1 MASRIIQRRE
11 EGFVA
16 TDASVPRSGHI
27 GRRRLDA
34 RLTAASDNRLTL
46 VVAGAGYGKTT
57 LLRGWSAPV
66 PVAWHTISAADRV
79 PGVLARN
86 IVDALRLLVPDLSA
100 DLVVAAS
107 RLRGHDSDEIGQAE
121 ASAAALAEAL
131 EAALRRSMAL
141 VLDDV
146 HEVESVAEV
155 SHFVAAL
162 SRQVPTS
169 LNLILVSRNQLPF
182 RTARLVAHGEA
193 VELGAA
199 DLAFS
204 VGETEELVAGLVG
217 VADVGLARAVHEL
230 SGGWPVA
237 TRLAV
242 EAVAGVPA
250 AERTAILDT
259 VREPR
264 GLLLDYMV
272 DEVVGQESPEVLHFL
287 ERAEPL
293 RWIDTGLARAV
304 GVRDA
309 DRVLAAVTR
318 RGVYVEPGPTVSGRI
333 ELTPL
338 SRAFVRAHRRLGVEE
353 RHAVLLAGARWLEQA
368 GDHAEALG
376 YWVELADAEA
386 CLGVLGAHGEQ
397 LLADG
402 YAQRVVDAAALVPD
416 DRRDPTFQVLV
427 GDAWLLLG
435 DWDEALRCYG
445 RAARDV
451 GPVPARIAWRT
462 GLLHYLRGNLDDA
475 AKAYEGGDTED
486 DDLAARALLLGWSAS
501 VRWLRGDL
509 EGCRAQATRAFEAA
523 RASGDHR
530 ALANSHTVLAMVAAL
545 DGDRGANDV
554 HYLHALDHATAARD
568 VFQLVRIHTNRGS
581 RQLEEGDAEGALVEV
596 DFALRLADL
605 AGFATF
611 RGLALSNRG
620 QALLALGRLD
630 EARAELESA
639 RVVFERLESSM
650 AAYPY
655 GSLGDIHRVRG
666 DRVAARAAY
675 GRAIAL
681 AEQTGDT
688 QGLVPALAGL
698 ARLLATEEPQ
708 AAAELSARAL
718 ACGPS
723 LGRVSALLSAAGV
736 ALAAGDHAVTLDHA
750 GKALREA
757 LAVRDRPG
765 VAEAHEL
772 LGMAGR
778 DREAVRTAVGLWREL
793 GDPVGAAR
801 AGLVLAEL
809 ERGPVSAGLA
819 TRAAEDAQALGARE
833 VAARAQA
840 LLHAVDRPEVTVV
853 CLGGLRVDRASGPVP
868 AAAWQSRKAR
878 DLLKLL
884 VCRRGRPIHRE
895 QLADTL
901 WPDENPART
910 ANRLS
915 VALSTVRTILDPE
928 HRNAP
933 DHYLRSEGDAVA
945 LANVTIDVEDFLD
958 TAEAGLALV
967 RSGRAKDARRDLD
980 AAELAYAG
988 DLFEDD
994 LYADWT
1000 VDLREKARMTYLRVA
1015 RALADLVG
1023 DDHEARARYL
1033 LRILERDPFD
1043 ERAHLD
1049 LVVLLARDG
1058 RHGEARRRYRLYCR
1072 RMDEIDVEAAPYPA
1086 DR

>member
-1 MASRIIQRRE
+1 VS
-11 EGFVA
+11 
-16 TDASVPRSGHI
+16 TDSSAPRSGQV
-27 GRRRLDA
+27 GRSRLDA
-34 RLTAASDNRLTL
+34 RLTAAADHRLTL

-57 LLRGWSAPV
+57 LLRNWPAPL
-66 PVAWHTISAADRV
+66 PVAWHTIGPADRV
-79 PGVLARN
+79 PGILARH
-86 IVDALRLLVPDLSA
+86 IVDALRLRVPDLSA

-107 RLRGHDSDEIGQAE
+107 RLRGHDGDEVGQAE

-131 EAALRRSMAL
+131 EAVLRRSTAL

-146 HEVESVAEV
+146 HEIASVAEV
-155 SHFVAAL
+155 SGFVAAL
-162 SRQVPTS
+162 SRQVPTA
-169 LNLILVSRNQLPF
+169 LNLVLVSRDPLPF
-182 RTARLVAHGEA
+182 RTARMVAHGEA
-193 VELGAA
+193 AELGAA
-199 DLAFS
+199 DLAFT
-204 VGETEELVAGLVG
+204 VGDTEELVERLVG
-217 VADVGLARAVHEL
+217 VPDVGLARAVHEL

-242 EAVAGVPA
+242 EAVARVPA
-250 AERTAILDT
+250 AERAAILDT
-259 VREPR
+259 MREPK
-264 GLLLDYMV
+264 GVLLEYMV
-272 DEVVGQESPEVLHFL
+272 DEVVGQESADVLHFL

-293 RWIDTGLARAV
+293 RWIDAGLARAV

-309 DRVLAAVTR
+309 DRVLAAVRR
-318 RGVYVEPGPTVSGRI
+318 RGVYVEPGASVSDRI

-338 SRAFVRAHRRLGVEE
+338 SRAFVHAHRRLGAKE
-353 RHAVLLAGARWLEQA
+353 RDGVLVAAARWLEQV
-368 GDHAEALG
+368 GDHADALD
-376 YWVELADAEA
+376 YWVELADVEA
-386 CLGVLGAHGEQ
+386 CLRMLSEHGEQ

-402 YAQRVVDAAALVPD
+402 HAQGVVRAAALVPA
-416 DRRDPTFQVLV
+416 DRRDATLEVMV

-445 RAARDV
+445 RAARDT

-486 DDLAARALLLGWSAS
+486 PDLAARALLLGWSAS

-509 EGCRAQATRAFEAA
+509 EGCRAQATRAYQAA
-523 RASGDHR
+523 RTSGDNR
-530 ALANSHTVLAMVAAL
+530 ALANAHTVLAMVAAL
-545 DGDRGANDV
+545 DGDRGANDA
-554 HYLHALDHATAARD
+554 HYLRALDHATAARD
-568 VFQLVRIHTNRGS
+568 VFQLIRIHTNRGS
-581 RQLEEGDAEGALVEV
+581 RQLEEGDCEGALVEV
-596 DFALRLADL
+596 DLALRLADL

-620 QALLALGRLD
+620 QALMGLGRLD

-639 RVVFERLESSM
+639 RVVFERLGSSM

-675 GRAIAL
+675 ERAIAL

-723 LGRVSALLSAAGV
+723 LGRVSALLAAADV
-736 ALAAGDHAVTLDHA
+736 ALAAGDHPTTLA
-750 GKALREA
+750 RARQVVREA
-757 LAVRDRPG
+757 QAVRDRAG

-772 LGMAGR
+772 LGAAGR
-778 DREAVRTAVGLWREL
+778 DRDAVRTALELWREL

-801 AGLVLAEL
+801 AGVVLAEL
-809 ERGPVSAGLA
+809 ETGTVSAGLA
-819 TRAAEDAQALGARE
+819 TRAAEEAQALGARD
-833 VAARAQA
+833 VATRARA
-840 LLHAVDRPEVTVV
+840 LLRVADRPEVTVV
-853 CLGGLRVDRASGPVP
+853 CLGRFRVDRPSGPVP
-868 AAAWQSRKAR
+868 AQAWQSRKAR

-895 QLADTL
+895 QIAEIL
-901 WPDENPART
+901 WPDEEPART

-928 HRNAP
+928 HRHP
-933 DHYLRSEGDAVA
+933 PGHCLRSEGDAVA
-945 LANVTIDVEDFLD
+945 LANVTVDVEVFLES
-958 TAEAGLALV
+958 AEAGLALA
-967 RSGRAKDARRDLD
+967 RSGRSRDARRELD

-994 LYADWT
+994 LYSDWA
-1000 VDLREKARMTYLRVA
+1000 VDLREKARLTYLGVA
-1015 RALADLVG
+1015 RALADLAG

-1049 LVVLLARDG
+1049 LVALLARDG

-1072 RMDEIDVEAAPYPA
+1072 RMDEIDVEAAPYPMP
-1086 DR
+1086 R